1 MKKLRL
7 TTVAVLLALLASL
20 FAPAAL
26 AVDEPQIDSTYA
38 AILMAEDGD
47 NESLVYAKN
56 ERERMY
62 PASLTKVMTVLL
74 ALEAVENGSAS
85 LSDMVT
91 AQEGFDFDML
101 IGGTTANIVAGET
114 MSLQNLLYCAMIA
127 SANEACNVIAMH
139 ISGSVSAFVERMNQ
153 RATQLGCTD
162 THFVNTH
169 GLPSPEHFTTCWDFS
184 RILREAVRHDFFME
198 ICSTLNY
205 VVPDTNMSAE
215 RRLENTNSLI
225 NPTNALYPGDW
236 GYEYARGVKTG
247 HTSDAGYCL
256 ASSAVKD
263 GVTLISVVMKCEA
276 WQKDDGSWYYGHF
289 ADTRTLFQW
298 AFANYSY
305 QEIVRASEV
314 VGEVAVEMGSDA
326 DSVSVRPSSSITAYL
341 PNDIDISTFER
352 SITFLPEADGK
363 ALLAPVEAGRKVGE
377 ISVSLNGTVYGTAPL
392 VTSTSV
398 DLSRTQYM
406 RDQMAETLRQP
417 GVVFTFWGLTCL
429 FLLYLLLVIRYRAK
443 RRAYQKRLEAA
454 RQIRLDLEEEEDK
467 IHYERRARSGGGSKP
482 SPGKV
487 EVVLEPESARREE
500 TAEAETEKDAADEP
514 TRVEPVTGSDEP
526 TRPTPPLAGPTPSQA
541 EREYF
546 KEFFG
551 KK

>member
-1 MKKLRL
+1 MKKLRIPTL
-7 TTVAVLLALLASL
+7 ALVLALLLALL
-20 FAPAAL
+20 APAAL
-26 AVDEPQIDSTYA
+26 AVDDPQIDSTSA
-38 AILMAEDGD
+38 AILLAEDG
-47 NESLVYAKN
+47 ESETLVYAKN

-74 ALEAVENGSAS
+74 ALEAVEEGSVS

-101 IGGTTANIVAGET
+101 IGGTSANIVLGET

-127 SANEACNVIAMH
+127 SANEACNVIAMYV
-139 ISGSVSAFVERMNQ
+139 SGSVSAFVERMNQ
-153 RATQLGCTD
+153 RSAELGCTD

-169 GLPSPEHFTTCWDFS
+169 GLPDPNHYTTCWDFS
-184 RILREAVRHDFFME
+184 RILREAVRHEYFME

-205 VVPDTNMSAE
+205 VVPDTNVSAE

-225 NPTNALYPGDW
+225 NPTNALYPGPW

-256 ASSAVKD
+256 ASTAEKD
-263 GVTLISVVMKCEA
+263 GVTLISVVMKCQA
-276 WQKDDGSWYYGHF
+276 WQQDDGTWYYGHF

-298 AFANYSY
+298 AFENYSY
-305 QEIVRASEV
+305 QEIVRSSEV

-326 DSVSVRPSSSITAYL
+326 DSVSIRPSSTITAYL
-341 PNDIDISTFER
+341 PNDTDLSAFER
-352 SITFLPEADGK
+352 TITLLPEADGQ
-363 ALLAPVEAGRKVGE
+363 ALVAPVEAGRTVGE
-377 ISVSLNGTVYGTAPL
+377 ITVSLNGTVYGSAPL

-398 DLSRTQYM
+398 DLSRTQFM

-417 GVVFTFWGLTCL
+417 GVVFTFWGLMCL

-467 IHYERRARSGGGSKP
+467 IHYERHARTADGSKP

-487 EVVLEPESARREE
+487 EVVLEPESLRAQ
-500 TAEAETEKDAADEP
+500 EAEEGKDE
-514 TRVEPVTGSDEP
+514 TRVNPAVPAAEVQP
-526 TRPTPPLAGPTPSQA
+526 TKA
-541 EREYF
+541 ERDYF
-546 KEFFG
+546 DEFFG